1 MVKEDSVVKAKNTSS
16 SLPACDYLLI
26 CQISLGMVKRKKC
39 SSICWQMLLLKKS
52 RIICKWPRR
61 GRYKV
66 SSSGNTMLVR
76 FPYGDIDILMLFL
89 LHQFEP
95 KQVLIDNGTGSNRK
109 IIDMSFPNFMQLQR
123 QALAGVHA
131 FSGNDYV
138 SCFFRKGKKKFW
150 DLLTKHERFIQT
162 FADSGLFGHVMEKTK
177 QECEEFV
184 WFIYFLFNLYL
195 MLKY

>member
-1 MVKEDSVVKAKNTSS
+1 
-16 SLPACDYLLI
+16 
-26 CQISLGMVKRKKC
+26 
-39 SSICWQMLLLKKS
+39 
-52 RIICKWPRR
+52 
-61 GRYKV
+61 
-66 SSSGNTMLVR
+66 MLVR

-95 KQVLIDNGTGSNRK
+95 KQMLIDNGTGSNRK

-184 WFIYFLFNLYL
+184 
-195 MLKY
+195 